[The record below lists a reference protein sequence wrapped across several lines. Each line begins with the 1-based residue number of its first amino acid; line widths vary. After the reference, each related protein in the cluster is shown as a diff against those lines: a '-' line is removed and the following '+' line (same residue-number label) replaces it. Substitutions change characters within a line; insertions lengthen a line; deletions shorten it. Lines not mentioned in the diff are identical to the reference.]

1 MIKNNNIK
9 IMGVFTSVLLLVIIV
24 TASFAYFGSFNV
36 NLNNNV
42 AVNVNSV
49 SPGDG
54 TFTSNATQLNLQV
67 PAVNM
72 SQTQSNNTL
81 AALENTATLSVSLTS
96 GSEEVETT
104 CTFDIYYEYTG
115 SNFYGVS
122 PNTKTSGV
130 AKEIT
135 MTVNA
140 PSGTSNFSNETNFDY
155 NTSNGWTTE
164 NNIRK
169 VKLVENA
176 IISNSGTTATIQDY
190 TFTGKY
196 YNLDISQEQL
206 ANKSFTGI
214 IYVSKKECKSKD
226 IISFSINDISYIAEK
241 NMTWGEWI
249 NSNYAKDFPDKE
261 NITTYDS
268 TLSSKFNSYLINPK
282 YNTSDNVYKNIWVS
296 YKIRYS
302 NEEAP
307 SVYAFIN
314 NTYYVG
320 GCYNNGASRE
330 GIPIIQTSTI
340 TSTISLYNTE
350 FNFNSSNNKLIMICS
365 MPTCLTPETLIDV
378 EEEDKKGKKRR
389 KRKMLKDIKVGDKVI
404 CINPDTL
411 KLDTDIVT
419 ECDSAFIKR
428 HTCYDK
434 WYFENGTVITTV
446 HRHRFYNV
454 ENKTFMY
461 MDEWNI
467 GYHGINIDGNKV
479 KLVKHEHIEEEI
491 THATLFTKKY
501 NNYFANG
508 MLSGNRHSKE
518 INL

>member
-9 IMGVFTSVLLLVIIV
+9 IMGVFASVLLLVIIV

-67 PAVNM
+67 PAANM
-72 SQTQSNNTL
+72 SQTQSNNTV
-81 AALENTATLSVSLTS
+81 ATASNTAILSVSLTS

-130 AKEIT
+130 TKEIT

-140 PSGTSNFSNETNFDY
+140 PSGTSNFSTETNFDY
-155 NTSNGWTTE
+155 NTTTGWVTE
-164 NNIRK
+164 NNKRK

-176 IISNSGTTATIQDY
+176 SISNLGTTATTQEY

-196 YNLDISQEQL
+196 YNLDVSQGQL

-214 IYVSKKECKSKD
+214 IYASKKECASKD
-226 IISFSINDISYIAEK
+226 IISFSINNVPYIAEK

-249 NSNYAKDFPDKE
+249 DSSYSGDFPKM
-261 NITTYDS
+261 
-268 TLSSKFNSYLINPK
+268 LSKFTLVNNVYRYYGTPYTSYLGFFQLTSLSDWVILFNGENSCTKDNSP
-282 YNTSDNVYKNIWVS
+282 NHFLIRDFFLSDNIFNVL
-296 YKIRYS
+296 
-302 NEEAP
+302 
-307 SVYAFIN
+307 N
-314 NTYYVG
+314 N
-320 GCYNNGASRE
+320 YNK
-330 GIPIIQTSTI
+330 
-340 TSTISLYNTE
+340 
-350 FNFNSSNNKLIMICS
+350 NNKNNLYLYCS
-365 MPTCLTPETLIDV
+365 YTECLTPETLIDID
-378 EEEDKKGKKRR
+378 EEDKKGKKRR

-467 GYHGINIDGNKV
+467 GDHGINIDGNKV
-479 KLVKHEHIEEEI
+479 KLIKHEHIEEEVI
-491 THATLFTKKY
+491 HATLFTKKY